1 MSDLLTASQCREVI
15 AELAELLPQIFSS
28 RRPDRLPFEPDD
40 MPLFRGRWNPVF
52 TGGGIVSMLI
62 TDPAAPPPSR
72 TKDIDLVLE
81 ITGYAEM
88 VGMEMTLRGAGFTQS
103 WLDNVPLV
111 SWNWRGIGV
120 DFLPHLPTPQI
131 QSNRWFPYLIEEAER
146 VEVLPNRWAWRASAP
161 CFLASKIEA
170 FWSRCKGDYVMS
182 KDIEDILAVVDGRPE
197 LQNELG
203 QTHPNVR
210 AFLAENCHRFLED
223 NRFLESLPRLI
234 PDESREGLVFKV
246 LSGMR

>member
-1 MSDLLTASQCREVI
+1 
-15 AELAELLPQIFSS
+15 
-28 RRPDRLPFEPDD
+28 
-40 MPLFRGRWNPVF
+40 
-52 TGGGIVSMLI
+52 MLI

-111 SWNWRGIGV
+111 SWTWRGIGV
-120 DFLPHLPTPQI
+120 GFLPHLPTPQI

-146 VEVLPNRWAWRASAP
+146 VEVLPDHWAWRASVP

-170 FWSRCKGDYVMS
+170 FWSRGKHDYVMS
-182 KDIEDILAVVDGRPE
+182 NDIEDILAVVDGRCE
-197 LQNELG
+197 LQDELG
-203 QTHPNVR
+203 HTHPEVR
-210 AFLAENCHRFLED
+210 AFLAESCGRFLAD
-223 NRFLESLPRLI
+223 SQFLESLPRLI
-234 PDESREGLVFKV
+234 PDESREALVLER
-246 LSGMR
+246 LSSMR